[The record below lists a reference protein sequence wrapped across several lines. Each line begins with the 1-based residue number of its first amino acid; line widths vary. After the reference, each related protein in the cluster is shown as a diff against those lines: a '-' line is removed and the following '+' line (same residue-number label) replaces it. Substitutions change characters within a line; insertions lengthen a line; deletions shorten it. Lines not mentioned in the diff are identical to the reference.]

1 MSRDNDDVE
10 KDPLI
15 KELWQCLEAGMK
27 RDGDQIERIEKQ
39 AEDAKQKLDEANKWP
54 DQ

>member
-1 MSRDNDDVE
+1 MIGDDHERE

-15 KELWQCLEAGMK
+15 QALWEALEAGMK
-27 RDGDQIERIEKQ
+27 RDNDQIERIKKQ
-39 AEDAKQKLDEANKWP
+39 AEDAQQKLEDGNKWP